1 MIFFQI
7 VLFFLVIV
15 CPPISA
21 EFSQATRHWHVDK
34 VSIYITVVLRCR
46 TYTLSYLHINYTL
59 LWYHLGHCVFLLLVV
74 FISCSLSTVCTAR
87 VDLGFLIDATS
98 SARRYLKR
106 VVQFMQETVRRF
118 TISSSAT
125 RIGVVT
131 YASRARRIIGL
142 SGAYSRRRIYTAV
155 GRIRIL
161 RGGRRLGRALSY
173 ARLYLFRG
181 KPQCGRRRVL
191 IVLAAGRS
199 LDRVRRPADA
209 LKGVGVEIF
218 AIGLGSVSRRSL
230 LKVTTDTKH
239 VFAVGSTRLLS
250 IVRTLKDRIC
260 YSPGKL
266 TTKWHMTK
274 GAQAFR
280 MK

>member
-1 MIFFQI
+1 MSYD
-7 VLFFLVIV
+7 
-15 CPPISA
+15 PPA
-21 EFSQATRHWHVDK
+21 VEFT
-34 VSIYITVVLRCR
+34 YR
-46 TYTLSYLHINYTL
+46 TYGLTLFDNIWAIVAFYGSSVPY
-59 LWYHLGHCVFLLLVV
+59 
-74 FISCSLSTVCTAR
+74 SSLSTVCTAR

-98 SARRYLKR
+98 SGRRYLQR
-106 VVQFMQETVRRF
+106 VVQFVRETVRRF

-142 SGAYSRRRIYTAV
+142 SGAYSRRRIYNAV

-161 RGGRRLGRALSY
+161 RGGRRIGRALSY

-191 IVLAAGRS
+191 IVLAAGRA
-199 LDRVRRPADA
+199 LDRVRRPANA

-266 TTKWHMTK
+266 TGKWLVELSFQNEIECPFLDNHTTSFEK
-274 GAQAFR
+274 E
-280 MK
+280 

>member
-1 MIFFQI
+1 M
-7 VLFFLVIV
+7 
-15 CPPISA
+15 
-21 EFSQATRHWHVDK
+21 
-34 VSIYITVVLRCR
+34 
-46 TYTLSYLHINYTL
+46 
-59 LWYHLGHCVFLLLVV
+59 
-74 FISCSLSTVCTAR
+74 STVCTAR

-98 SARRYLKR
+98 FARRYHPR
-106 VVQFMQETVRRF
+106 VVKLVRETVRRF

-142 SGAYSRRRIYTAV
+142 SGAYSRRRIYNAID
-155 GRIRIL
+155 RIRIL
-161 RGGRRLGRALSY
+161 RGGRRLGRGLSY
-173 ARLYLFRG
+173 TRIYLFRG

-191 IVLAAGRS
+191 IVLSAGRS
-199 LDRVRRPADA
+199 LDRVRRPANA

-218 AIGLGSVSRRSL
+218 AVGLGRVSRRSL

-239 VFAVGSTRLLS
+239 VFTVGVARLLS

-266 TTKWHMTK
+266 IAKKHVDLSDCHK
-274 GAQAFR
+274 GR
-280 MK
+280 T

>member
-1 MIFFQI
+1 MI
-7 VLFFLVIV
+7 
-15 CPPISA
+15 
-21 EFSQATRHWHVDK
+21 R
-34 VSIYITVVLRCR
+34 YR
-46 TYTLSYLHINYTL
+46 TYSINFFDAIWDIAAFY
-59 LWYHLGHCVFLLLVV
+59 
-74 FISCSLSTVCTAR
+74 CSSSFSLLSTVCTAR

-98 SARRYLKR
+98 SGRRYLQR
-106 VVQFMQETVRRF
+106 VVQFVRETVRRF

-142 SGAYSRRRIYTAV
+142 SGAYSRRRIYNAV

-161 RGGRRLGRALSY
+161 RGGRRLGKALSY

-191 IVLAAGRS
+191 IVLAAGRA
-199 LDRVRRPADA
+199 LDRVRRPANA

-218 AIGLGSVSRRSL
+218 VIGLGSVSRRSL
-230 LKVTTDTKH
+230 LRLTTDTKH
-239 VFAVGSTRLLS
+239 VFAVGRTRLLS

-260 YSPGKL
+260 YSPGKF
-266 TTKWHMTK
+266 TAK
-274 GAQAFR
+274 
-280 MK
+280 